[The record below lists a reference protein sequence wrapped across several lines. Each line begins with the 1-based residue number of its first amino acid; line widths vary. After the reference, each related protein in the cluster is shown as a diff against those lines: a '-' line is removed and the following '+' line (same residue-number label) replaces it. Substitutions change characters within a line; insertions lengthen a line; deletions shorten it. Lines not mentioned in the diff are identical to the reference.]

1 MAKLI
6 LVLSVLAVFLIAEST
21 CQRFIQPTYRPP
33 RQHRRPVIQ
42 RVRREAEDE
51 PLWLYQGDNIERA
64 PSTADH
70 PFLPSIIDDVK
81 LDPNTRTARSL
92 STPRA
97 SRGGGSRPSGSRDTG
112 PTHPGYNRR
121 NARSPKLPGYDFPI
135 PTLPPFNPRLRYP
148 FDERRYPMPVY
159 AQNERF

>member
-1 MAKLI
+1 MTKVI
-6 LVLSVLAVFLIAEST
+6 LALSVLAVFLIAEST
-21 CQRFIQPTYRPP
+21 CQTYKPPPTKPPTWRF
-33 RQHRRPVIQ
+33 
-42 RVRREAEDE
+42 RREAGDE

-70 PFLPSIIDDVK
+70 PSLPSIIDDVK

-97 SRGGGSRPSGSRDTG
+97 SRGGGSRPTSSRDTG

-121 NARSPKLPGYDFPI
+121 NARSLPRLRLPGHKSPL
-135 PTLPPFNPRLRYP
+135 PTTPPFNPRPRYP
-148 FDERRYPMPVY
+148 IYVS
-159 AQNERF
+159 